1 MVYETLENPEIQ
13 TLRTRVRGTFIQ
25 PLNTANKVINLIS
38 TIVSFLSISAIIA
51 TLTTLTIIIV
61 VVSSVVLANSLI
73 TKKLNIIQY
82 LNGNIKTIINRSRVR
97 I

>member
-25 PLNTANKVINLIS
+25 PLNTANKVINLLS
-38 TIVSFLSISAIIA
+38 TIVSFPSISAIIA
-51 TLTTLTIIIV
+51 TLNPIIIV

-73 TKKLNIIQY
+73 TKN
-82 LNGNIKTIINRSRVR
+82 
-97 I
+97 